1 MKSMKK
7 TFLTTVV
14 AGTLITAMTMSA
26 AAFTETR
33 GTVNGTGVSI
43 RAEASAQ
50 SERVSSVTSGNRL
63 DVIDETSDAN
73 GTKWYKVR
81 VDASRV
87 GFIRS
92 DLITLENTSS
102 TGTTTISTS
111 TTTTTTDSSTATTV
125 TDTSSATTS
134 TTSGSSSATATTEG
148 DSSIATTTTTVSSAA
163 TTSTGSTAT
172 TSSGG
177 TQTGTV
183 ISERINV
190 RREASASSDA
200 IGALARDARIYVTGS
215 VTGSD
220 GNRWYQVRYTTGGV
234 EKNGYVRSDLLRVS
248 DSASNTAASAA
259 AATTSASSST
269 SSVTTTSGSTTVST
283 VKELTPQAGTITGS
297 TVNVR
302 QSSGTSSDSMGA
314 LTRNTQVTIT
324 GETTGSDN
332 AKWYRVRFTSGGS
345 EKTGFVRAD
354 LMRIGAPAAE
364 PANNA
369 ATTSVTSTA
378 PAQAAP
384 AQTPTAQT
392 EPASEEQPA
401 PEAVPETP
409 EGAEGAEGTEGA
421 ETTEEPA
428 SENSANMGDEY
439 SLVRTAGS
447 DGVEAWYLYDNVN
460 KNRAKVED
468 LMNAARSI
476 GTLTDLEQSNKT
488 LKTALIILGIL
499 LVLLLA
505 AVIFLFI
512 KMRNL
517 LYYEDE
523 GEDEVVVPRRR
534 EKVTPQPE
542 RERAPKR
549 RRPAEDEDDGMDR
562 IRKREEKRRP
572 AQAREEAPRAER
584 PHRKSP
590 EAGAAPASAVTDKAA
605 AETVAEEA
613 AKRPRK
619 PKNFVRDEDFE
630 FEFLDLDE
638 DGRK

>member
-14 AGTLITAMTMSA
+14 AGTLVAAMTMSA

-33 GTVNGTGVSI
+33 GTVSGTGVSI
-43 RAEASAQ
+43 RAEASSQ
-50 SERVSSVTSGNRL
+50 SERVSSVTNGNRL
-63 DVIDETSDAN
+63 DVIDETTDAN

-81 VDASRV
+81 VDANRT

-92 DLITLENTSS
+92 DLITLENASASNAAT
-102 TGTTTISTS
+102 
-111 TTTTTTDSSTATTV
+111 TATTAAEA
-125 TDTSSATTS
+125 ATTAATDAS
-134 TTSGSSSATATTEG
+134 TTATT
-148 DSSIATTTTTVSSAA
+148 DAQ
-163 TTSTGSTAT
+163 

-183 ISERINV
+183 ISDRINV
-190 RREASASSDA
+190 RKEASASSEA

-220 GNRWYQVRYTTGGV
+220 GSRWYQVKYSTGGV
-234 EKNGYVRSDLLRVS
+234 EKVGFVRSDLLRVS
-248 DSASNTAASAA
+248 DSASSTATTAAT
-259 AATTSASSST
+259 AATTAATSAT
-269 SSVTTTSGSTTVST
+269 TSVTTTSGNSTAST

-302 QSSGTSSDSMGA
+302 SAAGTANDSVGA

-332 AKWYRVRFTSGGS
+332 AKWYRVNFTSGGS

-354 LMRIGAPAAE
+354 LMRVGTPAAE
-364 PANNA
+364 PASNA
-369 ATTSVTSTA
+369 ATTAVTSTTPA
-378 PAQAAP
+378 PAATPAP
-384 AQTPTAQT
+384 AETPAPT
-392 EPASEEQPA
+392 EQPA
-401 PEAVPETP
+401 PEEVTP
-409 EGAEGAEGTEGA
+409 APAEGAEGTEGG
-421 ETTEEPA
+421 ETTEAPA
-428 SENSANMGDEY
+428 GENASNMGDEY

-572 AQAREEAPRAER
+572 AQAREEALRAER

-630 FEFLDLDE
+630 FEFLDLDD

>member
-7 TFLTTVV
+7 TFLTTVI
-14 AGTLITAMTMSA
+14 AGGLIVSMTLTA

-50 SERVSSVTSGNRL
+50 SERVSSVTSGDRL
-63 DVIDETSDAN
+63 DVIDETTDAN
-73 GTKWYKVR
+73 GNKWYKVR
-81 VDASRV
+81 VDANRT
-87 GFIRS
+87 GFIRA
-92 DLITLENTSS
+92 DLITLENASS
-102 TGTTTISTS
+102 
-111 TTTTTTDSSTATTV
+111 SSSS
-125 TDTSSATTS
+125 DTSA
-134 TTSGSSSATATTEG
+134 AA
-148 DSSIATTTTTVSSAA
+148 ATTTASS
-163 TTSTGSTAT
+163 
-172 TSSGG
+172 SSET

-183 ISERINV
+183 ISDRINV
-190 RREASASSDA
+190 RKEASATSEA
-200 IGALARDARIYVTGS
+200 IGALARDARIYVTGT

-220 GNRWYQVRYTTGGV
+220 GNRWYQVKYSTGGV
-234 EKNGYVRSDLLRVS
+234 EKVGFVRSDLLRVG
-248 DSASNTAASAA
+248 DSASSTATTSAA
-259 AATTSASSST
+259 AATTAASAATTAST
-269 SSVTTTSGSTTVST
+269 VSTTSGNSTAST
-283 VKELTPQAGTITGS
+283 VKELTPQAGTITGN

-302 QSSGTSSDSMGA
+302 SAAGTSNDSVGA

-332 AKWYRVRFTSGGS
+332 AKWYRVNFTSNGS
-345 EKTGFVRAD
+345 EKTGFIRAD
-354 LMRIGAPAAE
+354 LMRVGTPAAE
-364 PANNA
+364 PAGNT
-369 ATTSVTSTA
+369 ATTTVSTT
-378 PAQAAP
+378 PASS
-384 AQTPTAQT
+384 TGAQT
-392 EPASEEQPA
+392 ETPTEQPA
-401 PEAVPETP
+401 PEEVSEAP
-409 EGAEGAEGTEGA
+409 AEGEGTEGA
-421 ETTEEPA
+421 QEEAPA
-428 SENSANMGDEY
+428 SDNTSNMGDEY

-505 AVIFLFI
+505 AVIFLFM

-523 GEDEVVVPRRR
+523 GEEEIAPRRR

-542 RERAPKR
+542 RERTSRKKSA
-549 RRPAEDEDDGMDR
+549 AQTEDDGMDR
-562 IRKREEKRRP
+562 IRRREERRRP
-572 AQAREEAPRAER
+572 AESAAAAR
-584 PHRKSP
+584 P
-590 EAGAAPASAVTDKAA
+590 EKTAKPAGAASGAATPGAVTDKAA
-605 AETVAEEA
+605 AQEA
-613 AKRPRK
+613 AAGAGAARRR

-638 DGRK
+638 DKK